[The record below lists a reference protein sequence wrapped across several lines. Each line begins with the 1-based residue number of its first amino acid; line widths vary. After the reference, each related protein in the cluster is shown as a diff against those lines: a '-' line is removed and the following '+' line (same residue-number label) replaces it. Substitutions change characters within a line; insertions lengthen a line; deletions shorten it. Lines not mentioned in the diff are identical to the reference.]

1 MDTVPLHR
9 VVPTPISY
17 TAFYQTEFSRMVS
30 LACTICG
37 DYQQGEDVAQ
47 EALTRAHRHWERVSN
62 YDSPGSWV
70 RRVTINLSLSRVQR
84 AKRELV
90 ALRRVSDDR
99 STVVGSPAMMA
110 EPGFDDEVW
119 QAVRRLPP
127 RQRAV
132 VGLFYQEDMSTADIA
147 NALECTVSTA
157 TSHLNQARRRLAAL
171 LEDGTDS
178 GTDGP
183 GEATS

>member
-1 MDTVPLHR
+1 MDTVTIR
-9 VVPTPISY
+9 RAVPVTISY
-17 TAFYQTEFSRMVS
+17 SAFYQTEFSRMVS

-47 EALTRAHRHWERVSN
+47 EALARAHRHWERIAH

-84 AKRELV
+84 VKRELA
-90 ALRRVSDDR
+90 ALRRVANER
-99 STVVGSPAMMA
+99 SSAIGTTALFS
-110 EPGFDDEVW
+110 EPGFDADVW

-147 NALECTVSTA
+147 ATLGCSVSTA
-157 TSHLNQARRRLAAL
+157 TSHLNQARRRLAEL
-171 LEDGTDS
+171 LEGNSDREETES
-178 GTDGP
+178 
-183 GEATS
+183 